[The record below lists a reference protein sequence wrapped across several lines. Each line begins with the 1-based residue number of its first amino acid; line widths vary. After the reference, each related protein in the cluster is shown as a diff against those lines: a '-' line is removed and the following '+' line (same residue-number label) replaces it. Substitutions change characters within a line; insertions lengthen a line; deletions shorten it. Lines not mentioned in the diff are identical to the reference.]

1 MEYLKAASN
10 VELLLLDC
18 DGVLTDG
25 KLYFSASGEA
35 MKAFHVR
42 DGQGIALWHAAGF
55 RSGIITGRD
64 SGGIVEAR
72 AAELGM
78 HFVRSASKD
87 KAADL
92 NEILAEAGVTPDQVA
107 FVGDD
112 VGDITI
118 MELAGFPVA
127 VADAVEGVKVAA
139 KFVTKALGG
148 AGAVREVIELLL
160 AEKEKRAT

>member
-1 MEYLKAASN
+1 MDQVTAASR

-25 KLYFSASGEA
+25 KLYFSATGEA

-42 DGQGIALWHAAGF
+42 DGQGIALWHAAGH
-55 RSGIITGRD
+55 RSGIISGRD

-78 HFVRSASKD
+78 HFVRSASID
-87 KAADL
+87 KIVDL
-92 NEILAEAGVTPDQVA
+92 HAIIAEAGVTPDQVA

-112 VGDITI
+112 VGDLTV
-118 MELAGFPVA
+118 MSQVGFPVA
-127 VADAVEGVKVAA
+127 VGDAVESVRDAA
-139 KFVTKALGG
+139 SFVTKSNGG

-160 AEKEKRAT
+160 GLKGS

>member
-1 MEYLKAASN
+1 MDIHQAASK

-25 KLYFSASGEA
+25 KLYFSANGEA
-35 MKAFHVR
+35 MKVFHVR

-72 AAELGM
+72 ASELGM
-78 HFVRSASKD
+78 RFVRSASKD
-87 KAADL
+87 KVVDL
-92 NEILAEAGVTPDQVA
+92 TEIIAEAGVTPEQVA

-112 VGDITI
+112 VGDLTV
-118 MELAGFPVA
+118 MELVGFPVA
-127 VADAVEGVKVAA
+127 VSDAVDRVKAA
-139 KFVTKALGG
+139 AQFVTKSDGG

-160 AEKEKRAT
+160 AAKNDWH